1 MLLYLQQDDIG
12 SPAPSISRQPGQFS
26 PVHSF
31 ISVTAIAITTLSCS
45 VRFIGFIGLQS
56 VCTKFVQQRNK
67 FDIVLT
73 LPRKKWRIKEREE
86 KAS

>member
-12 SPAPSISRQPGQFS
+12 LPVPSISRQTGQLS

-31 ISVTAIAITTLSCS
+31 ISVTAIAITT
-45 VRFIGFIGLQS
+45 RFIGFIGLQS

-73 LPRKKWRIKEREE
+73 LPRKKWRIKEGEE